1 MLTNKEIIDKIKLY
15 KERLAIKVYNY
26 KQFTEVIHMLWDVF
40 GRKSIYYNEDSCVE
54 GIRMY
59 EYIMND
65 IYCDYNIYP
74 LIIYIKCF
82 GHLNMQLKFTV
93 DNEII
98 YNQYNKHELLVEG
111 LKLLDFNSKEYIPLI
126 RDEYVQDY
134 VSADGCYHWK
144 ETEIVMYKE
153 SNKHTKYYDMYD
165 DFNFMYYDE
174 NDNKII
180 VDKIILDKNKDFD
193 YNKGV
198 SYEIEYG
205 QDHDFMYVNFKFIN
219 NNKCNLS
226 PCMRFS
232 TKETYFCVYTDDK
245 EYDKY
250 KELLTQRLKKDKLDA
265 LKEEINKLKENYKDI
280 QSKLLKL

>member
-1 MLTNKEIIDKIKLY
+1 MLTDKEIIEAMGLY

-26 KQFTEVIHMLWDVF
+26 KQFTEVIKMFREVF

-65 IYCDYNIYP
+65 MYCDYNIYP

-82 GHLNMQLKFTV
+82 GHLNIQLKFTV

-111 LKLLDFNSKEYIPLI
+111 FKLLDFNSKEYIPLI
-126 RDEYVQDY
+126 RE
-134 VSADGCYHWK
+134 
-144 ETEIVMYKE
+144 
-153 SNKHTKYYDMYD
+153 YYDMYD

-174 NDNKII
+174 NSNKII
-180 VDKIILDKNKDFD
+180 VDKIIVDRNKDFSFK
-193 YNKGV
+193 KGV
-198 SYEIEYG
+198 AYEIEYG
-205 QDHDFMYVNFKFIN
+205 HNHDFMYVNFKFIN

-265 LKEEINKLKENYKDI
+265 LEEEINKLKENYKDI
-280 QSKLLKL
+280 ESKLLKL